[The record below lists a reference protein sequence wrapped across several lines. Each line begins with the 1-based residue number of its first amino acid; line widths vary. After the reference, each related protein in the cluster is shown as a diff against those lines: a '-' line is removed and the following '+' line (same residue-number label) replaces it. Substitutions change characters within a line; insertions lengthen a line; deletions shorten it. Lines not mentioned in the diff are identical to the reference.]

1 MYPFLHGY
9 KQQIIYKCKIKTCV
23 RAQNL
28 KNLMLCNKKHKA
40 QESCSSEKYEKNS
53 FKTTYLFQHILER
66 QKRPHSLYL
75 HIVYS
80 FSKRNC
86 LSQVP
91 AHAVKQCRT
100 NRVTPISKAAFRE
113 LSSSWDAFTFLCH
126 GRYKEGRHLFQYF
139 FLTQRPACWFFRC
152 STMNFKI
159 DIPSALCIFCS

>member
-1 MYPFLHGY
+1 MILNSISISYSKYHRVKASKQTVGDQRLEVTELEYREMYPFLHGY
-9 KQQIIYKCKIKTCV
+9 KQQIIYECKIKTCV

-113 LSSSWDAFTFLCH
+113 LSSS
-126 GRYKEGRHLFQYF
+126 
-139 FLTQRPACWFFRC
+139 
-152 STMNFKI
+152 
-159 DIPSALCIFCS
+159 